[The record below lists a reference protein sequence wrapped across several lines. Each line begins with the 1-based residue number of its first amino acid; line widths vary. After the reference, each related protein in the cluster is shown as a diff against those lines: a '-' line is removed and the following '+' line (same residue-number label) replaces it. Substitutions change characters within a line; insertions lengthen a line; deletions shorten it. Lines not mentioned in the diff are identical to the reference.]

1 MKKTRKPNKNNNR
14 APRFLEYESK
24 DSSAPI
30 AISRL
35 VKQGTPSIS
44 TRGGDIVIRHRELML
59 DISTSGGGEL
69 VRTYTEANPGLYTS
83 FPWLSRIA
91 SRFESYTFTYLA
103 YEYVPMC
110 SSTTPGC
117 LTIGPDYDVSDY
129 IPEDIITVS
138 SFPNAVRTSLWQ
150 PCKMVCDPRLLTK
163 LVKERMV
170 RSDDVDAVDMKLY
183 DAACTYFFTYGS
195 NASTVVG
202 SMWVEYEIVLRTP
215 SMDTSVGD
223 EASAKLVA
231 GGVVSKA
238 SPLGANPIAYNGA
251 AGTPIIEAINDTTFR
266 IKRPGEFLFNWN
278 FTGTGLDG
286 SAPALTF
293 ASALDGMLTAASVGL
308 PNAAQT
314 AEWVDSWLHVLRPCV
329 VTLVSSAAWT
339 TVTGCVLRA
348 APYKGVLF

>member
-1 MKKTRKPNKNNNR
+1 MKRSKKPNKNINR
-14 APRFLEYESK
+14 ALRSLEFESK
-24 DSSAPI
+24 DSSVPV

-35 VKQGTPSIS
+35 VKQGQPSIS
-44 TRGGDIVIRHRELML
+44 TRGGDIVIRHRELMA
-59 DISTSGGGEL
+59 DVSTAGGGEL
-69 VRTYTEANPGLYTS
+69 VRNFTEVNPGLYVS

-91 SRFESYTFTYLA
+91 TRFESYTFTHLA

-110 SSTTPGC
+110 GSTTSGC

-129 IPEDIITVS
+129 MPEDIISLS
-138 SFPNAVRTSLWQ
+138 SYPNAVRTSLWQ

-163 LVKERMV
+163 LVKERV
-170 RSDDVDAVDMKLY
+170 IRSDDVEAIDYKLY
-183 DAACTYFFTYGS
+183 DAACVYFFTYGS
-195 NASTVVG
+195 TASTVVG
-202 SMWVEYEIVLRTP
+202 SIWVEYEVVLRTP

-238 SPLGANPIAYNGA
+238 SPLGANPVAYNGA
-251 AGTPIIEAINDTTFR
+251 SGLPIIEPINDTTFK
-266 IKRPGEFLFNWN
+266 IKRAGEFLFNWN

-293 ASALDGMLTAASVGL
+293 ASALDGVLSNASVGM

-314 AEWVDSWLHVLRPCV
+314 LEWVDSWVHVLRPCI
-329 VTLVSSAAWT
+329 VTLTSAAAWT

-348 APYKGVLF
+348 APYKSVLY